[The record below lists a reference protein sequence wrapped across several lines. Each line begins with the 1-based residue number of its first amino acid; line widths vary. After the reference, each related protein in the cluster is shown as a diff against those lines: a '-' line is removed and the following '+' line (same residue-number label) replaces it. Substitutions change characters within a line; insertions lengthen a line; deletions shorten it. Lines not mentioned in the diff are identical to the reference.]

1 MVFVVAAAMLNIAVL
16 APLHADALAFIVGL
30 NVAIA
35 IGAAIGFAA
44 IATVASRRP
53 SLVVF
58 LVLAMIDVATVA
70 LGVSHPVL
78 VVFITGY
85 LLLLPVIVALVVPW
99 FTRVHATWLAA
110 HAVAV
115 GGYIVLV
122 PSGSTGWELAPE
134 LPILLVVATV
144 LSLQGHM
151 EGLMARTESFIQIEQ
166 IRALN
171 RAARRNETRL
181 DSLNVVL
188 EESARTDELTGL
200 GNRLSLRYD
209 LAGVRSRIARHG
221 DRSAVLMIDLDRF
234 KAIND
239 RLGHVEG
246 DQVLRSV
253 AACLVASVRAE
264 DRVYRY
270 GGEEFLALIRV
281 ASPEEALLAAER
293 IRRSVEEVAI
303 PHPANPPH
311 NVVTSSIGVAT
322 IGPPDLGRTDDEW
335 IAPADAAL
343 FRAKTNGRNRCEV
356 EDAEPGETIGIGSG
370 RTT

>member
-16 APLHADALAFIVGL
+16 APLHPDALAVIVGL
-30 NVAIA
+30 NAAIA
-35 IGAAIGFAA
+35 VAATAGFAA
-44 IATVASRRP
+44 IATVARRRP
-53 SLVVF
+53 SVVVF

-78 VVFITGY
+78 VVFVTGY

-99 FTRVHATWLAA
+99 LTRVHATWLAA
-110 HAVAV
+110 HAIAI
-115 GGYIVLV
+115 GGYIALV
-122 PSGSTGWELAPE
+122 PPSSSGLELAPE

-151 EGLMARTESFIQIEQ
+151 DGLLARTESFTQIEQ

-171 RAARRNETRL
+171 RAARRNEMRL

-209 LAGVRSRIARHG
+209 LAGIRSRIARHG
-221 DRSAVLMIDLDRF
+221 DRYTVLMIDLDRF

-253 AACLVASVRAE
+253 AACLAAGVRGE

-281 ASPEEALLAAER
+281 TNPEEALLGAER
-293 IRRSVEEVAI
+293 IRRSVEEVGI

-311 NVVTSSIGVAT
+311 NVVTASIGVAM
-322 IGPPDLGRTDDEW
+322 IGPQDLGRTDDAW

-356 EDAEPGETIGIGSG
+356 EDPAPGEPIGIGGG
-370 RTT
+370 RIT